1 MEIIVTPKKEQIR
14 IDQVTGKKIKL
25 RVAAYARVS
34 TDLEDQRNSFEFQK
48 EEFESRIKQNPDWE
62 FVKMYAD
69 HGISG
74 TQVKHRK
81 GFLQM
86 IHDAD
91 NGKID
96 LILTKSI
103 SRFARNTVDLLT
115 YVRKL
120 AAENVSIFFEKENIM
135 TNRDNVNLILTMY
148 ASIAESESINISDN
162 VKWGVRKRMKKNSLK
177 VPVKKVIGYSRTDDG
192 TWYLNDDA
200 QLAKN
205 VFIYFLQGY
214 TYRQIVELMKND
226 DKEGKFQWRPNTI
239 HRILT
244 NEKYKGFVIH
254 QKTVTLDPLTHKQ
267 VKNKGIE
274 PMYTIR
280 DHHPK
285 IVDEETFDL
294 IQLILKR
301 GDKETPTHSNYFP
314 LAGLVV
320 CEECGRTLRRIQY
333 AHNKEIVLT
342 CKGRSKQDLNY
353 KECSSDVIPYHA
365 FKEITKKVINEIKQS
380 DSISSSFTMNLVDEL
395 SSDNYIPEIN
405 KLNRQIE
412 DTKKEIND
420 LVKEQVNSTEMV
432 GYDSK
437 FKILK
442 TKLKNLQNEVIR
454 YENLAKKNF
463 SLIKNKKQIELFLN
477 KNDMDFNIPSMR
489 DIIYQIIHKKDGS
502 LRFILKGSNFDSLSE
517 SQIETLKNS
526 TKPKMK
532 NTYVSDGYCVAYET
546 VILEG
551 K

>member
-1 MEIIVTPKKEQIR
+1 
-14 IDQVTGKKIKL
+14 
-25 RVAAYARVS
+25 
-34 TDLEDQRNSFEFQK
+34 
-48 EEFESRIKQNPDWE
+48 
-62 FVKMYAD
+62 
-69 HGISG
+69 
-74 TQVKHRK
+74 
-81 GFLQM
+81 
-86 IHDAD
+86 
-91 NGKID
+91 
-96 LILTKSI
+96 
-103 SRFARNTVDLLT
+103 
-115 YVRKL
+115 
-120 AAENVSIFFEKENIM
+120 
-135 TNRDNVNLILTMY
+135 
-148 ASIAESESINISDN
+148 
-162 VKWGVRKRMKKNSLK
+162 MKKNSLK

-267 VKNKGIE
+267 VKNNGIE

-301 GDKETPTHSNYFP
+301 GDKETPAHSNYFP

-353 KECSSDVIPYHA
+353 KECSSDVIPYYA

-412 DTKKEIND
+412 DTKKEINN

-477 KNDMDFNIPSMR
+477 KNDMDFDVPSIR

-502 LRFILKGSNFDSLSE
+502 LRFIIKGSNFDSLSE

-526 TKPKMK
+526 MKPKMK

>member
-14 IDQVTGKKIKL
+14 FDEVTGKKIKL
-25 RVAAYARVS
+25 KVAAYARVS

-48 EEFESRIKQNPDWE
+48 EEFESRIKQNPEWE

-81 GFLQM
+81 GFIEM
-86 IHDAD
+86 IRDAD

-103 SRFARNTVDLLT
+103 SRFARNTVDLLH

-135 TNRDNVNLILTMY
+135 TNRDNVNLVLTMY

-162 VKWGVRKRMKKNSLK
+162 VKWGVRKRMKKNELK
-177 VPVKKVIGYSRTDDG
+177 VPVKKVIGYSRTSDG
-192 TWYLNDDA
+192 TWLVNDDA

-214 TYRQIVELMKND
+214 TYRQIAELMKEE
-226 DKEGKFQWRPNTI
+226 DKEGKYEWRPNTI

-244 NEKYKGFVIH
+244 NEKYKGYVIH

-267 VKNKGIE
+267 VKNDGIE
-274 PMYTIR
+274 PMYTIK

-285 IVDEETFDL
+285 IVSEDTFDL
-294 IQLILKR
+294 IQLLLKK
-301 GDKETPTHSNYFP
+301 GDKETPNHSNYFP
-314 LAGLVV
+314 LAGLLI

-333 AHNKEIVLT
+333 AHNKEVVLT
-342 CKGRSKQDLNY
+342 CKGRSKSDIDY
-353 KECSSDVIPYHA
+353 KKCSSDVIPYNA
-365 FKEITKKVINEIKQS
+365 LKEITKKVISEVKQG
-380 DSISSSFTMNLVDEL
+380 DSIAGSFVMSLIDEL
-395 SSDNYIPEIN
+395 SSDDYIPELN
-405 KLNRQIE
+405 KLKSQITT
-412 DTKKEIND
+412 TKKEIND
-420 LVKEQVNSTEMV
+420 LVKEQVNSSDTE

-442 TKLKNLQNEVIR
+442 TKLKNLEREVER

-463 SLIKNKKQIELFLN
+463 ALVKNKKQIEIFLN
-477 KNDMDFNIPSMR
+477 NHDMELDTLSIR

-502 LRFILKGSNFDSLSE
+502 LRFVLKGPNFESLSE
-517 SQIETLKNS
+517 EQIEAMKNS
-526 TKPKMK
+526 RKVRTKS
-532 NTYVSDGYCVAYET
+532 TYIDGDYCIAYET
-546 VILEG
+546 IVLEG